1 MEKLREAAE
10 LFATLSRNAGRELG
24 YDEEGVA
31 WADQYVE
38 AVRPVETEDQLRVQ
52 TALVGAFLGEA
63 LLARHGG
70 AWEEDDGEWSVVLE
84 DGRRVHP
91 FRATMAQLR
100 EEGAESILALYRFV
114 GDSSA
119 EADEDGDSVDVERD
133 AESAAGLEPDVEPIH
148 EAARR
153 FAEVIRAN
161 GGPAEYGGEMMS
173 FVDQFVEATRPIA
186 PELLDSYTTLVGAVL
201 GESVAAA
208 YGGAWVP
215 TVDGWAVRFEGGEIL
230 PFDAA
235 HQHLVDGPDAS
246 VLTRFRALGGSA
258 DGES

>member
-1 MEKLREAAE
+1 VEKLREAAE

-114 GDSSA
+114 GASSA
-119 EADEDGDSVDVERD
+119 DADEEGDD
-133 AESAAGLEPDVEPIH
+133 AGGEPAAAPEPDVEPIH

-153 FAEVIRAN
+153 FAEVIQAN

-173 FVDQFVEATRPIA
+173 FVDQFVDATRPIA
-186 PELLDSYTTLVGAVL
+186 PEMLDSYATLVGAVL
-201 GESVAAA
+201 GESVVQT
-208 YGGAWVP
+208 YGGAWAA
-215 TVDGWAVRFEGGEIL
+215 TESGWAVRFEGGEIL
-230 PFDAA
+230 PFEAA
-235 HQHLVDGPDAS
+235 RRHLVEGPAES
-246 VLTRFRALGGSA
+246 VLACFRALAGA
-258 DGES
+258 AEDGEA